1 MKALIL
7 GIGGQDG
14 SYLADILLVNGWEV
28 HGLHRRS
35 SVDNLWRIQHIRDR
49 VILHKGDLLD
59 LASVTH
65 VITTV
70 QPDVIYNEAD
80 QDDAS
85 WSFENA
91 GLAADVTYGFVAKI
105 LAWLCM
111 TGNPAQFFQPL
122 SATMFGDAPAPQDEN
137 TRFNPLSPYACA
149 KTACADICG
158 YYRNVHNMWIATA
171 VLYNHDSPRRS
182 SAPLLQ
188 YLARSAVRIARGQQ
202 ENLPIATP
210 DALVD
215 IGHAE
220 EFMWGVYRLMQLADP
235 DDFVIATGK
244 PLSIRY
250 LAETALLEAGVK
262 EPDLIVPNPDYV
274 RPDSNVTLYGDA
286 SKIYA
291 ATSWAANIP
300 TEWLMRMIV
309 QHQMEVL
316 P

>member
-35 SVDNLWRIQHIRDR
+35 SVDNLWRINHIRDR

-65 VITTV
+65 VICTV

-80 QDDAS
+80 QDDAN

-105 LAWLCM
+105 LAWMHLMGC
-111 TGNPAQFFQPL
+111 NAQFFQPL
-122 SATMFGDAPAPQDEN
+122 SATMFGNAQPPQDE
-137 TRFNPLSPYACA
+137 TTEFNPLSPYACA
-149 KTACADICG
+149 KTACYDLCQ
-158 YYRNVHNMWIATA
+158 YYRNVHGMYVANAI
-171 VLYNHDSPRRS
+171 LYNHDSPRRG

-188 YLARSAVRIARGQQ
+188 YLARSAVHIARGQQ
-202 ENLPIATP
+202 KNLPIATP

-235 DDFVIATGK
+235 DDYVIATGK
-244 PLSIRY
+244 SLPIRY

-274 RPDSNVTLYGDA
+274 RADADVTLCGDS

-291 ATSWAANIP
+291 ATGWSANIP
-300 TEWLMRMIV
+300 TEWLMRVIV
-309 QHQMEVL
+309 QHHMETM